1 MLNGFMERYKEICDG
16 IPEIWNNSLAE
27 AFGQGGGNGDPL
39 AGGLANDT
47 KYDALFDPLVK
58 ALNNCRTNM
67 EEKLKECLGVFSTFQ
82 ADLSGVIGISGGTE
96 DSGTPQSGTEGG
108 KGKGSGSEKKS
119 ESGSGS
125 DTIVGAIVEGGKQI
139 DKALNG
145 EEDSWSASFIDA
157 AGSIHNTADYIV
169 ECIESMV
176 ETIVDACIS
185 AIEAINMLEQAEG
198 GSGNHPAP
206 VPYIRIGHGHGEIGD
221 AHVEGT
227 AKVMGDWSV
236 QSNEKKALVGEVGRE
251 IIVFFCDFI

>member
-1 MLNGFMERYKEICDG
+1 MLRTIEDATLADIRDMVAQYGVLPENLMPAFSEEGGILSALNGFMERYKEICDG
-16 IPEIWNNSLAE
+16 IPEIWNNFLAE
-27 AFGQGGGNGDPL
+27 AFCQGGG
-39 AGGLANDT
+39 
-47 KYDALFDPLVK
+47 
-58 ALNNCRTNM
+58 
-67 EEKLKECLGVFSTFQ
+67 
-82 ADLSGVIGISGGTE
+82 TE
-96 DSGTPQSGTEGG
+96 NSGTPQPGTEGG
-108 KGKGSGSEKKS
+108 KGKGTGSGRKS

-139 DKALNG
+139 DKARNG

-169 ECIESMV
+169 ECIESMA

-236 QSNEKKALVGEVGRE
+236 QSNENKALVGEVGRE